1 MPTLKPLSILALVA
15 VLGGCGLIRS
25 NTQFIADR
33 DAACAKHGGCQKN
46 PDGSL
51 VSKYEG
57 AGLGGADV
65 VHVGNDGQIVR
76 SW

>member
-33 DAACAKHGGCQKN
+33 DAACAKHRRILC
-46 PDGSL
+46 
-51 VSKYEG
+51 
-57 AGLGGADV
+57 AD
-65 VHVGNDGQIVR
+65 QR
-76 SW
+76 P